1 MIDITS
7 LLHKSLTIIIICYLI
22 KKMIKELILLTIF
35 YIPYKNNIKTFLPWF
50 INYYFKAPISI
61 IVSLHEKKL

>member
-22 KKMIKELILLTIF
+22 KKVIKQLILLTIF
-35 YIPYKNNIKTFLPWF
+35 YIPRKNNIKTFLP
-50 INYYFKAPISI
+50 
-61 IVSLHEKKL
+61 

>member
-35 YIPYKNNIKTFLPWF
+35 YIPYKNNIKTP
-50 INYYFKAPISI
+50 KDGGVA
-61 IVSLHEKKL
+61 VAAAQHRRAK